1 MKYADFVKSQY
12 KFTKNMFL
20 KKYRKIRNII
30 FCEITIK
37 LHKILFYDWGEI
49 ERDKH
54 YILKY

>member
-1 MKYADFVKSQY
+1 
-12 KFTKNMFL
+12 MFL
-20 KKYRKIRNII
+20 KNHRKIRNII

-37 LHKILFYDWGEI
+37 LHKKLFYDWGEI